1 MSDVSYLMLIFKLAI
16 FIVVA
21 FVFKILYE
29 FIYLPLRT
37 RMKYRSY
44 KNVQMT
50 QKYYPFL
57 GDVALIT
64 NNVKEK
70 KGKFHH
76 FIEEAL
82 QNKGIDLRVNQLAS
96 FSIFDVCS
104 VKALDQF
111 EKLVPS
117 KIDRSVT
124 FGFPLHNIIGGS
136 LGASFS
142 DEKWTK
148 RRKEMTKHIGI
159 NFCSKHI
166 PMMIK
171 TIDKNIEESPLNEE
185 ISLTSLLTNT
195 TFDIITKIFFGQD
208 ITEKMDKIEYQDPS
222 TGKKSMLKF
231 QEFYPKVAI
240 DQFEGFYNPI
250 GKFFPFLATYNLID
264 PYKTNAKN
272 KKAYYDALVNFLDN
286 SMDKDSVYYAL
297 YSSGNFTKEECIMD
311 TLLMLFAGFDTSSR
325 GLSSIV
331 CMLKKAPEK
340 LDKLMKELEK
350 HEITNIMNLP
360 QDQYKSKY
368 EECDY
373 LNYVAKEG
381 LRYDPPA
388 VFSIPYVA
396 LEDCEI
402 ANVKIPKGHKIEV
415 NTVYSHYNPEQWH
428 RPDEFIPER
437 FDPESE
443 LFFKPGTKELRHP
456 KSYIPFS
463 FGPRNCL
470 GQTLAKLELKV
481 ILSRFVSKVEY
492 EINEELMINDY
503 RYNVIDGKHLY
514 GKITSKKSD

>member
-208 ITEKMDKIEYQDPS
+208 ITETMEEIEYQDPS
-222 TGKKSMLKF
+222 TGIKSMLKF
-231 QEFYPKVAI
+231 QEFYPKVAT
-240 DQFEGFYNPI
+240 DQFE
-250 GKFFPFLATYNLID
+250 
-264 PYKTNAKN
+264 
-272 KKAYYDALVNFLDN
+272 
-286 SMDKDSVYYAL
+286 
-297 YSSGNFTKEECIMD
+297 
-311 TLLMLFAGFDTSSR
+311 
-325 GLSSIV
+325 
-331 CMLKKAPEK
+331 
-340 LDKLMKELEK
+340 
-350 HEITNIMNLP
+350 
-360 QDQYKSKY
+360 
-368 EECDY
+368 
-373 LNYVAKEG
+373 
-381 LRYDPPA
+381 
-388 VFSIPYVA
+388 
-396 LEDCEI
+396 
-402 ANVKIPKGHKIEV
+402 
-415 NTVYSHYNPEQWH
+415 
-428 RPDEFIPER
+428 
-437 FDPESE
+437 
-443 LFFKPGTKELRHP
+443 
-456 KSYIPFS
+456 
-463 FGPRNCL
+463 
-470 GQTLAKLELKV
+470 
-481 ILSRFVSKVEY
+481 
-492 EINEELMINDY
+492 
-503 RYNVIDGKHLY
+503 
-514 GKITSKKSD
+514 